1 MSSHPESP
9 IEVVANPADSVLLS
23 LARAVAGASVGAGAT
38 WPRLDLADPK
48 QREFGDY
55 ELLEE
60 IGRGGMGVVYRARQR
75 SLDREV
81 AIKFIA
87 DWFADMDGVAR
98 FLAEARAAARLLHPN
113 IVPVHEVGSIDGLH
127 YFSMPLIRGR
137 SLSNVL
143 DAGPMPQAEA
153 IALLLK
159 ICDAIDYAHR
169 LGLLHL
175 DLKPANVL
183 IDERGEPL
191 VADFGLARHVDERGG
206 VDAQEVSGTPQYMA
220 PEQILIRQYRL
231 TRATDIYA
239 LGAIAY
245 RCLTGVSPHGEGKP
259 DDVIRRAVAGRIRA
273 PREVN
278 AKLPRDLD
286 AICMKCM
293 ELQPS
298 DRYASVAQLADDL
311 RRARDGLPVSVRRA
325 GIFERAQRW
334 VLREPRLAIAI
345 GLALFALLAGAAA
358 TTWQWREAA
367 AERDRAS
374 IASGIGA
381 QLFANQGDESVDDE
395 SRRADALIAWLR
407 KRLPGDE
414 QRQADALSAFVGSI
428 DALDADKTESLIGKV
443 VAVLGVDYR
452 RQMIRSL
459 QTSKDPSQ
467 HLHSAL
473 LAWADEAESADPK
486 QFRDSMQ
493 AAIVE
498 QPGSRLVWQVAA
510 AYCPGPWNAEHCLF
524 PEAAEKLVRLDPEN
538 AYAWLVLASK
548 TPDPQRAREAL
559 HEAAQRTRFDDY
571 LATTFTAYRDAVD
584 AAGLPAPPL
593 IARPLQVIAASERP
607 ELGIASALAR
617 DAPLYGWG
625 HLMTLCGAKPLVP
638 VTDAQVLADCH
649 VIGGRMMRSNASVIS
664 RMVGVALF
672 SAHASDSAELED
684 ARQYRRL
691 YTYLTEVNGHVAP
704 GTHALYTQT
713 MWWHD
718 ITTIGE
724 MAALQHEARSLGFPD
739 HPPSNWTKDDP
750 MALRS
755 TPERYARTLA
765 LNRDARSLVAQGK
778 FGEAIALMADNEQS
792 MRSHYA
798 HNWMLARF
806 LTTLGRARLGQHD
819 YVGASAALGDGW
831 SIAADLGPDSADA
844 RDCAQAMVELYT
856 AWNAA
861 EKNNGYD
868 VRANDWKL
876 TLATLDAG
884 RDSLAR

>member
-1 MSSHPESP
+1 MSSPESL
-9 IEVVANPADSVLLS
+9 IEVAANPADSVLLS
-23 LARAVAGASVGAGAT
+23 LARAVACGSAGAGAT

-55 ELLEE
+55 ELIEE

-87 DWFADMDGVAR
+87 DWFADMGGVAR

-127 YFSMPLIRGR
+127 FFSMPLIRGR
-137 SLSNVL
+137 SLSDVL

-169 LGLLHL
+169 LDLLHL

-245 RCLTGVSPHGEGKP
+245 RCLTGISPHGEGNP
-259 DDVIRRAVAGRIRA
+259 DDVIRRAAAGRIRA

-278 AKLPRDLD
+278 ANLPRDLG

-298 DRYASVAQLADDL
+298 DRYASVGQLADDL

-325 GIFERAQRW
+325 GVFERAQRW
-334 VLREPRLAIAI
+334 VRREPQLAIAT

-358 TTWQWREAA
+358 TTWQWREAV

-374 IASGIGA
+374 ISSGIGA
-381 QLFANQGDESVDDE
+381 QLFANQGDEDE
-395 SRRADALIAWLR
+395 RADALIAWLR

-428 DALDADKTESLIGKV
+428 DALNADSTERLIEKV

-459 QTSKDPSQ
+459 ETSKDPSQ
-467 HLHSAL
+467 HLYTAL
-473 LAWADEAESADPK
+473 LAWTDEAESADPK
-486 QFRDSMQ
+486 QFRESMQ
-493 AAIVE
+493 AAIAG
-498 QPGSRLVWQVAA
+498 QPGSTLVWQVAA
-510 AYCPGPWNAEHCLF
+510 TYCPGSWNAQHCLF
-524 PEAAEKLVRLDPEN
+524 PQAAERLVQLDPGN
-538 AYAWLVLASK
+538 AYAWLMLASR
-548 TPDPQRAREAL
+548 TPDPQRAHEAL

-571 LATTFTAYRDAVD
+571 LAATFTAYRDAVD

-593 IARPLQVIAASERP
+593 IARPLQVIAPSDRP
-607 ELGIASALAR
+607 EVGLASALAR
-617 DAPLYGWG
+617 DAPQLPWWT
-625 HLMTLCGAKPLVP
+625 LMKLCGARPLMP

-649 VIGGRMMRSNASVIS
+649 VIGGRMMRSNASLIP
-664 RMVGVALF
+664 RMIGVALF

-691 YTYLTEVNGHVAP
+691 YTYLTEVNGHFAP
-704 GTHALYTQT
+704 NKHALYTQT

-718 ITTIGE
+718 ITTGGE
-724 MAALQHEARSLGFPD
+724 MAALQHQAQALGFPD
-739 HPPSNWTKDDP
+739 RPPSNWTTDDP
-750 MALRS
+750 MELRS

-765 LNRDARSLVAQGK
+765 LNRDARLLVAQGK
-778 FGEAIALMADNEQS
+778 YGEAIALMDKNEKS

-819 YVGASAALGDGW
+819 YAGASAALGDGW
-831 SIAADLGPDSADA
+831 SIAADLGPDSRDA
-844 RDCAQAMVELYT
+844 RDCAQAMVDLFT
-856 AWNAA
+856 AWNAT

-868 VRANDWKL
+868 IRANDWKQ
-876 TLATLDAG
+876 TLATLEA
-884 RDSLAR
+884 SSESPAK